1 MKRLFIILITLFV
14 SLSFWGYPYKVNVTS
29 TLNLRSEPSTTST
42 ILLKLNNGDVVDSPV
57 DLSTISATSDWVRV
71 DYNGTTGY
79 LQAKYLI
86 PAENSTAETKSS
98 IRVKQWYKLLDWEGD
113 GYRWM
118 TYLIGGLVLLMWF
131 ECKFLRHL
139 TLRIRTASRGD
150 SRKWAWINGV
160 LLAVTS
166 GSILFYVMQMGS
178 NSLWF
183 FMPSIVNSWWFVILN
198 FIFFIYVLINLLVF
212 FLMTLKDIADTAQ
225 TSVSLK
231 FGLYTWL
238 AGIIALVV
246 CGIGGYDPT
255 YIYLIIGVCQVVQV
269 CIILIQ
275 LIAKKRFFAALAASL
290 LYVLG
295 SVSIVILASCLV
307 FVLIIL
313 AIVAIVFAIALKIS
327 SAPGGIL
334 SDKDGYPNPHGS
346 QTAEGDYTIINPEGI
361 RTRLT
366 NNNGDIYDGNDGYIY
381 KKTGES
387 FHRI

>member
-1 MKRLFIILITLFV
+1 M
-14 SLSFWGYPYKVNVTS
+14 
-29 TLNLRSEPSTTST
+29 
-42 ILLKLNNGDVVDSPV
+42 
-57 DLSTISATSDWVRV
+57 
-71 DYNGTTGY
+71 
-79 LQAKYLI
+79 
-86 PAENSTAETKSS
+86 
-98 IRVKQWYKLLDWEGD
+98 
-113 GYRWM
+113 
-118 TYLIGGLVLLMWF
+118 VLYAF
-131 ECKFLRHL
+131 H
-139 TLRIRTASRGD
+139 
-150 SRKWAWINGV
+150 
-160 LLAVTS
+160 
-166 GSILFYVMQMGS
+166 
-178 NSLWF
+178 
-183 FMPSIVNSWWFVILN
+183 
-198 FIFFIYVLINLLVF
+198 
-212 FLMTLKDIADTAQ
+212 TLKDIADTAQ

-346 QTAEGDYTIINPEGI
+346 QTADGDYTIINPEGI

-366 NNNGDIYDGNDGYIY
+366 YNNGDIYDGNDGYIY